1 MEKIVKGLETRLIH
15 AGEPEPRIG
24 GAVSMPIFQSST
36 FEYGGQASYHDLKYI
51 RLNNTPNHTAL
62 HQKLAAIENAPAAL
76 VAASG
81 MAAISATLL
90 TVLKSG
96 DHLLAQN
103 CLYGGTHNLLTD
115 DFRDLGITFDFIDG
129 DNPASWRGQIRPNT
143 RAIYVE
149 AISNPLL
156 EVADL
161 KAAVQFARVH
171 GLVSIIDNTCASP
184 VNFRPSEIG
193 FDLSLHSATKYLNG
207 HDDIVAGAVIGR
219 TDLVRAVTLKLNHL
233 GGSLD
238 PHACFLLHRGIK
250 TLAVRVRYQNESAL
264 RIARFLEAAPA
275 SHARELPRPRGPS
288 AARARPRTVRRLR
301 RADELRAGRWRRRSR
316 AIRGRRNASHLRAVA
331 RRRRY
336 VDSATGQDLA
346 CRDVGGGSSPNR
358 DFRRPDQA
366 LGRPRINRRFDRGS
380 GSRARRRVR
389 RKRRTNR
396 SAQIPRYASPPARDS
411 ARNGRIRI
419 LAP

>member
-90 TVLKSG
+90 AVLKSG

-161 KAAVQFARVH
+161 KAAVQFARAH
-171 GLVSIIDNTCASP
+171 GLVSMIDNTCASP

-219 TDLVRAVTLKLNHL
+219 ADLVRAVTLKLNHL

-264 RIARFLEAAPA
+264 RIARFLEQHRQVARVNYPGLETHRQHAR
-275 SHARELPRPRGPS
+275 ARELFDGFGGLMSFELAGGVAAAERFVAGVTIPTCAPS
-288 AARARPRTVRRLR
+288 LGGVDTLIVLPARTSHAGMSAEDRARIGISDGLIRLSVGLEST
-301 RADELRAGRWRRRSR
+301 D
-316 AIRGRRNASHLRAVA
+316 
-331 RRRRY
+331 
-336 VDSATGQDLA
+336 DLIEDLD
-346 CRDVGGGSSPNR
+346 R
-358 DFRRPDQA
+358 A
-366 LGRPRINRRFDRGS
+366 LGER
-380 GSRARRRVR
+380 
-389 RKRRTNR
+389 
-396 SAQIPRYASPPARDS
+396 
-411 ARNGRIRI
+411 
-419 LAP
+419 